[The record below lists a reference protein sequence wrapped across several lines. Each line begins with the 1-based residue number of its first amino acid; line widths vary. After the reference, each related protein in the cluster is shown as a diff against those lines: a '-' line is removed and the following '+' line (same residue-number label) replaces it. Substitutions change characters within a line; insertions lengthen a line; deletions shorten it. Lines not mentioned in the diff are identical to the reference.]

1 MQDEGRSTR
10 FHHGPQ
16 SVTTSLEE
24 SLTVVLQAGQQLL
37 PLASS
42 TTGADG

>member
-24 SLTVVLQAGQQLL
+24 SLTVVLQAGQHLL
-37 PLASS
+37 PLA
-42 TTGADG
+42 